1 MVFPSMPLPNN
12 CHERTHAV
20 RSAVDMQLI
29 HCVNEEAALF
39 SSIHQNTGKQ
49 QQIGRELDHFQVI

>member
-20 RSAVDMQLI
+20 RSAVDIRLI
-29 HCVNEEAALF
+29 HCVNEETALF
-39 SSIHQNTGKQ
+39 SSIYQNAGMQ
-49 QQIGRELDHFQVI
+49 QQIG